1 MGYMVIR
8 YVKRPTM
15 RVNGLEVGRFYGV
28 AFQSA
33 EYGAIYPSVR
43 YLVDLGLIRFGDRF
57 HGRKIKLDAKHFKEF
72 AYLYARDLDAYSP
85 YMGRRFLY
93 KMKPLIESAD
103 SKEVSWR

>member
-1 MGYMVIR
+1 MGLVFR
-8 YVKRPTM
+8 YIKCPTM

-33 EYGAIYPSVR
+33 EYGMVYPSVR
-43 YLVDLGLIRFGDRF
+43 YLVDLGLIGFGDRF
-57 HGRKIKLDAKHFKEF
+57 HGRKIKMTAKCFREF